1 MEIVIDIT
9 GSAAKI
15 VHPRFPRNDPK
26 QRRPEISKAQEPLDW
41 RPTVLL
47 TQGLAKTAA
56 YFDQSLAREAVA
68 AVAV

>member
-15 VHPRFPRNDPK
+15 VHPRFPRDDPK
-26 QRRPEISKAQEPLDW
+26 QRRPEISKAQELLDW

-47 TQGLAKTAA
+47 TQGLAKTA
-56 YFDQSLAREAVA
+56 SLAGEAVA